1 MERHRYRS
9 LWNHGRN
16 SRVSDPTTLLAA
28 VQVLWAAVLAL
39 IGLLGRRLHEDLRS
53 NTQATQDI
61 ARNLNELTNDVVGQ
75 YATRDETDRTN
86 ARHAAELKIV
96 TEKFDKLNREMGEVT
111 VLMRLYSEVKRTQ
124 GD

>member
-1 MERHRYRS
+1 M
-9 LWNHGRN
+9 
-16 SRVSDPTTLLAA
+16 SDPTTLLAA

-86 ARHAAELKIV
+86 ARHATELKIV